1 MNTHTIRKI
10 TLNCDIG
17 ESFGAYKMGEDE
29 LIMPHIDCANIA
41 CGFHASDPLTMTQ
54 TVALAAQHQVKIGA
68 HPSYPDLVGFGRR
81 HMDCSEQEIIALIMY
96 QVGALEGIA
105 ARYGESVAYV
115 KPHGALYNDMLR
127 DSEIFKAVCKAV
139 SYLQTQQR
147 QPLPLMVMATPQ
159 NSEWQALASNY
170 DVYLWFEGFADRRY
184 NHKGRLVSRKQSGS
198 VLTEE
203 ADVLEQANRFA
214 RREPIIDKDGNER
227 MISID
232 SLCVHGDN
240 PSAVETVSKIRE
252 LLHSIPE

>member
-1 MNTHTIRKI
+1 MWLSRIR
-10 TLNCDIG
+10 
-17 ESFGAYKMGEDE
+17 S
-29 LIMPHIDCANIA
+29 IDDD
-41 CGFHASDPLTMTQ
+41 S
-54 TVALAAQHQVKIGA
+54 TVALAAQHQVKIGVTRA
-68 HPSYPDLVGFGRR
+68 IPILLVLGGGTWIVRAR
-81 HMDCSEQEIIALIMY
+81 NSVPHHVSSRCPERYCYALW
-96 QVGALEGIA
+96 
-105 ARYGESVAYV
+105 RTVAYV
-115 KPHGALYNDMLR
+115 AAGALYNDMLR

-170 DVYLWFEGFADRRY
+170 DVHLWFEGFADRRY
-184 NHKGRLVSRKQSGS
+184 NHKGRLVSRKQNGA

-203 ADVLEQANRFA
+203 ADVLEQAKRFA

-240 PSAVETVSKIRE
+240 PSAVETVAKIRE
-252 LLHSIPE
+252 LLHSLPE